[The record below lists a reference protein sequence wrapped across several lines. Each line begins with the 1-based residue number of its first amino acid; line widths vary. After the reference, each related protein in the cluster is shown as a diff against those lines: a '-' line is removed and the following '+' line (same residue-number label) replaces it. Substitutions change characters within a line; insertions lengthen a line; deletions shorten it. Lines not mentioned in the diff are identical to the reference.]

1 MCGGHLDPPEV
12 TGSIG
17 FALSLLKRKFLP
29 HNMNIFQHQIRPDA
43 PR

>member
-29 HNMNIFQHQIRPDA
+29 NNMNFFQYHS
-43 PR
+43 PRRTLR